1 MNHYD
6 ELDDEELDYIC
17 NYCKKSRKAFFI
29 ILGVVTVADKYQ
41 IDCKIDREVIKTG
54 WFSKRYEYHITYS
67 GDNDKVMKAIDDMRE
82 KCEENNDRINALIR
96 TSCGSGW

>member
-1 MNHYD
+1 MG
-6 ELDDEELDYIC
+6 
-17 NYCKKSRKAFFI
+17 NYRETFTIARGNEINGLSRTAYE
-29 ILGVVTVADKYQ
+29 VADKYQ

-82 KCEENNDRINALIR
+82 KCEEYNVLIHDML
-96 TSCGSGW
+96 SPFSFL

>member
-1 MNHYD
+1 MG
-6 ELDDEELDYIC
+6 
-17 NYCKKSRKAFFI
+17 NYRETFTIARGNEINGLSRTAYE
-29 ILGVVTVADKYQ
+29 VADKYQ

-96 TSCGSGW
+96 TSCDSGW

>member
-1 MNHYD
+1 MG
-6 ELDDEELDYIC
+6 
-17 NYCKKSRKAFFI
+17 NYRETFTIARGNEINGLSRTAYE
-29 ILGVVTVADKYQ
+29 VADKYQ

-82 KCEENNDRINALIR
+82 KCEEYNNRINALIR

>member
-1 MNHYD
+1 MGNYR
-6 ELDDEELDYIC
+6 ETFTIARC
-17 NYCKKSRKAFFI
+17 NEINGLSRTAYE
-29 ILGVVTVADKYQ
+29 VADKYQ